1 MSEGMSGGTYPNRNW
16 PLSLNE
22 KVARASKMAEGGN
35 APYAMERK
43 LARDVLELAA
53 QLRELQDDLQYA
65 RDAVHLHVDTEGG
78 GWIVSEPIQDALD
91 TLNRANERISALA
104 GSARAAQEDDV

>member
-22 KVARASKMAEGGN
+22 KVARASKMEEGRN
-35 APYAMERK
+35 APYAMERR

-65 RDAVHLHVDTEGG
+65 RDAVQLHVDTEGG
-78 GWIVSEPIQDALD
+78 GWIVSESIQDALFV
-91 TLNRANERISALA
+91 LNRANERIHGDSR
-104 GSARAAQEDDV
+104 G